1 MVFGRL
7 SGRPL
12 PFGVTHTVYL
22 SLEIYLTGQI
32 LTIEKKTKVN
42 SVKSH
47 DHRCV
52 VKCYVVC
59 DDSVL
64 TTIYS

>member
-32 LTIEKKTKVN
+32 LTIEKKQK
-42 SVKSH
+42 
-47 DHRCV
+47 
-52 VKCYVVC
+52 
-59 DDSVL
+59 
-64 TTIYS
+64 